1 MTDNRLKL
9 SKSQNAFRSQLICM
23 LFCLLFVLI
32 FSACATT
39 PSREDLNQSEAHN
52 KLGFGYLRNGQLN
65 EAFVEFQK
73 AIRVNPKN
81 KEALNYLGYLSSE
94 FNKHDEAISYYNRA
108 ISVDPE
114 YSVAQNNLG
123 VTYAKIEN
131 WNEAVK
137 YFNAALSNP
146 TYATP
151 ERAYSNLGYA
161 YYMMQDYMKAEE
173 ALKEALIRNPVL
185 YGSMYIL
192 GLVYTKTNDDNMAI
206 KEFKRAIGI
215 MPNYVDAHWEIANA
229 YFRVGKRAKALKHF
243 GMVMGK
249 SEDTAKIR
257 EASRQIELLKYNH
270 K

>member
-9 SKSQNAFRSQLICM
+9 SKSQNAFESPLIC
-23 LFCLLFVLI
+23 LLSCLLFVMF

-39 PSREDLNQSEAHN
+39 PSQEDLNQSEAHN
-52 KLGFGYLRNGQLN
+52 KLGFSYLRNEQLN

-73 AIRVNPKN
+73 AIRVNPEN
-81 KEALNYLGYLSSE
+81 KEALNYLGYISSE

-114 YSVAQNNLG
+114 YAGAQNNLG
-123 VTYAKIEN
+123 VTYAKLEK
-131 WNEAVK
+131 WNEAAR
-137 YFNAALSNP
+137 YFKAALSNP

-161 YYMMQDYMKAEE
+161 YYMMQDYAKAEE

-185 YGSMYIL
+185 LDAIYIL
-192 GLVYTKTNDDNMAI
+192 GLVYTKINDDSMAI
-206 KEFKRAIGI
+206 QEFKRAIGI

-229 YFRVGKRAKALKHF
+229 YLRTGERAKALKHF
-243 GMVMGK
+243 EMVMEKGG
-249 SEDTAKIR
+249 DTEKIR
-257 EASRQIELLKYNH
+257 KASQQIELLKYNS

>member
-9 SKSQNAFRSQLICM
+9 SKSQNASGSQLICM
-23 LFCLLFVLI
+23 LFCLLFVLF

-39 PSREDLNQSEAHN
+39 LSPEDLNQSEAHN
-52 KLGFGYLRNGQLN
+52 KLGFAYLRNGQLN

-73 AIRVNPKN
+73 AIRVNPEN
-81 KEALNYLGYLSSE
+81 KEALNYLGFISSE

-108 ISVDPE
+108 IAIDPE
-114 YSVAQNNLG
+114 YSDAQNNLG
-123 VTYAKIEN
+123 VTYAKLEN

-137 YFNAALSNP
+137 YFKTALSNP
-146 TYATP
+146 TYPTP

-161 YYMMQDYMKAEE
+161 YYMMQDYTKAEE

-185 YGSMYIL
+185 QSSMYIL
-192 GLVYTKTNDDNMAI
+192 GLVYTKINDDSMAI

-229 YFRVGKRAKALKHF
+229 YLREGERAKALKHF
-243 GMVMGK
+243 EMVMEKG
-249 SEDTAKIR
+249 EDTEKIR
-257 EASRQIELLKYNH
+257 EASQQIELLKYNY